1 MVIDLLF
8 LCVLALALFK
18 GLQRGL
24 IVAVFSLVA
33 FIVGLAAA
41 LKLSAVA
48 AVYLQEHWDVSTR
61 WAPVLS
67 FALVF
72 LVVVLL
78 IRIAANL
85 IETTVEV
92 AWLGWVNKVGGV
104 LLYMVLYT
112 IIFSI
117 LLFFA
122 VQMKMISDETLQASV
137 CYAFI
142 EPWGPVVM
150 NGFGRLIPVFRD
162 LFTELEDF
170 FGNLSQ
176 KIDG

>member
-8 LCVLALALFK
+8 LCALALALFK

-48 AVYLQEHWDVSTR
+48 AVYLQEHWEVSTK

-72 LVVVLL
+72 FVVVLL

-85 IETTVEV
+85 IETTVEI

-112 IIFSI
+112 IILSI

-122 VQMKMISDETLQASV
+122 VQLKMISDETLQASI

-150 NGFGRLIPVFRD
+150 NGFGKLIPAFRD

>member
-48 AVYLQEHWDVSTR
+48 AVYLQEQWDVSTK

-85 IETTVEV
+85 IETTVEI
-92 AWLGWVNKVGGV
+92 ALLGWVNKLGGV

-122 VQMKMISDETLQASV
+122 VQLKMVSDETLQASV

-176 KIDG
+176 KID

>member
-24 IVAVFSLVA
+24 IVAVFSLIA

-48 AVYLQEHWDVSTR
+48 AVYLQEHWDVSTK

-85 IETTVEV
+85 IETTVEI
-92 AWLGWVNKVGGV
+92 ALLGWVNKLGGV

-122 VQMKMISDETLQASV
+122 VQLKMVSDETLQASV

-176 KIDG
+176 KID

>member
-48 AVYLQEHWDVSTR
+48 AIYLQEHWDVSTK

-85 IETTVEV
+85 IETTVEI

-122 VQMKMISDETLQASV
+122 VQLRMISDETLQASV

-176 KIDG
+176 KID